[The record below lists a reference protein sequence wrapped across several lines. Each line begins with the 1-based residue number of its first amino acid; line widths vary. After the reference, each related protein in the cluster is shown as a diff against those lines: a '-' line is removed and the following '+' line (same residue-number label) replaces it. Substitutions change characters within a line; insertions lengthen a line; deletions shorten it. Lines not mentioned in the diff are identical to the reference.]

1 MNSKNSGV
9 RRQKPEEITSRKQD
23 VHAYLNLDQ
32 DFELMSVVTLG
43 YSDEGVSEGCRKT
56 LKNLLIEP

>member
-1 MNSKNSGV
+1 M
-9 RRQKPEEITSRKQD
+9 
-23 VHAYLNLDQ
+23 HAYLKLDQ